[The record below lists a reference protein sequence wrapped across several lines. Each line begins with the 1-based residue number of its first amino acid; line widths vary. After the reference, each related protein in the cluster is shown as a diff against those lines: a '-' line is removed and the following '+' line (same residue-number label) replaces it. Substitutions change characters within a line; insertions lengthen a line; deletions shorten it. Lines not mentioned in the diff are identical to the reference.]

1 LTNFNDRDLDERLA
15 SLPREASPDV
25 DLWPVIRASLD
36 PRRAAGRSGGWLQ
49 VAAAIV
55 LFASGVLA
63 GHYTQRRDADVPRP
77 APDGLAAA
85 AAVQR
90 AGTEY
95 VAALAELREAKARLG
110 TEVVGQARDAAL
122 AALEGAAFELKQ
134 LGAGDR
140 TAAGI
145 FALAESDRE
154 GR

>member
-1 LTNFNDRDLDERLA
+1 MTNFSDRDLDERLA
-15 SLPREASPDV
+15 SLPREASPEQ
-25 DLWPVIRASLD
+25 DLWPVVRASME
-36 PRRAAGRSGGWLQ
+36 PRTAAGRSRGWLHI
-49 VAAAIV
+49 AAAV
-55 LFASGVLA
+55 LLFASGVLA
-63 GHYTQRRDADVPRP
+63 GHYTPRRDGDVQP
-77 APDGLAAA
+77 APVGLAAA

-95 VAALAELREAKARLG
+95 VAVLAELREAKARLG
-110 TEVVGQARDAAL
+110 TDVVGQARDAAL

-145 FALAESDRE
+145 FALAESDRQ

>member
-1 LTNFNDRDLDERLA
+1 MTDFSDRDLDERLA
-15 SLPREASPDV
+15 SLPREASPDE
-25 DLWPVIRASLD
+25 DLWPMVRASLE
-36 PRRAAGRSGGWLQ
+36 PRRSSGRSGGWLH

-95 VAALAELREAKARLG
+95 VAALADLRDARARLG
-110 TEVVGQARDAAL
+110 TEVVGQARDAAM

-134 LGAGDR
+134 LGAEDR

-145 FALAESDRE
+145 LALATSDRE
-154 GR
+154 ER